1 MIQKEDPNR
10 KPLPAELPGI
20 TGPCHGVGADV
31 GASLTK
37 LVFRS
42 SDGSLRFDLLPS
54 VDPDETARRISAAQ
68 PREIGLTGAGST
80 QVSGLLKL
88 DTARFAE
95 FEAWRQGTTALL
107 SHQGFTPPVRDLVVS
122 LGTGTSILLIE
133 PGRATR
139 VGGTALGG
147 GTLLGLG
154 AGLVGTTDF
163 DELMTLTARGDRRR
177 VDLLVSDIDPDG
189 VIPLPRD
196 LTASA
201 MAKLG
206 MTAETPDPSDLAHA
220 VIGLIG
226 ENVGLLAGALAAL
239 TGALRIV
246 FAGSTLRRNP
256 TLRNLLACATAARG
270 REVIFPKDGEFAGA
284 IGALELASKND
295 DA

>member
-10 KPLPAELPGI
+10 KPRPRELSGSNDAWS
-20 TGPCHGVGADV
+20 GAGADV
-31 GASLTK
+31 GATLTK
-37 LVFRS
+37 LAIRS
-42 SDGSLRFDLLPS
+42 GDGTLRFDLLPS
-54 VDPDETARRISAAQ
+54 GAPEETARRIRTSR
-68 PREIGLTGAGST
+68 PREIGLTGAGSA
-80 QVSGLLKL
+80 QLSRLLKL
-88 DTARFAE
+88 DTAPFAE
-95 FEAWRQGTTALL
+95 FEAWRLGTTTLL
-107 SHQGFTPPVRDLVVS
+107 SQQGFAPPERDLVVS
-122 LGTGTSILLIE
+122 LGTGTSILLVE

-154 AGLVGTTDF
+154 ASLVGTGDF
-163 DELMTLTARGDRRR
+163 DELMTLAAQGDRRR

-201 MAKLG
+201 LAKLG
-206 MTAETPDPSDLAHA
+206 MTPETPAQSDLAHA

-239 TGALRIV
+239 TRAIRIV

-256 TLRNLLACATAARG
+256 TLRNLLAGTTGALG
-270 REVIFPKDGEFAGA
+270 REVIFPNDGEFAGA
-284 IGALELASKND
+284 IGALELASGND

>member
-10 KPLPAELPGI
+10 KPRITELSGI
-20 TGPCHGVGADV
+20 SEACDGAGADV
-31 GASLTK
+31 GTTLTK
-37 LVFRS
+37 LIFRS
-42 SDGSLRFDLLPS
+42 GDGALRFDLLPS
-54 VDPDETARRISAAQ
+54 GAPDETARRISASR
-68 PREIGLTGAGST
+68 PREIGLTGAGSA
-80 QVSGLLKL
+80 QLSRLLKL
-88 DTARFAE
+88 DTAPFAE
-95 FEAWRQGTTALL
+95 FEAWRLGTTALL
-107 SHQGFTPPVRDLVVS
+107 GQQGFAPPQRDLVVS
-122 LGTGTSILLIE
+122 LGTGTSMLLVE

-154 AGLVGTTDF
+154 AGLVGTADF
-163 DELMTLTARGDRRR
+163 DELMTLAAQGDRRR

-201 MAKLG
+201 LAKLA
-206 MTAETPDPSDLAHA
+206 MTPQTPAPSDLAHA

-226 ENVGLLAGALAAL
+226 ENIGLLAGALAAL
-239 TGALRIV
+239 TRAIRIV

-256 TLRNLLACATAARG
+256 TLRNLLAGATAASG
-270 REVIFPKDGEFAGA
+270 QEVIFLTDGEFAGA
-284 IGALELASKND
+284 IGALELVSGDD